1 MIETIRAMLIARKDR
16 KDLRKRLEGLEK
28 ALESHLLDHDLISF
42 KALDLL
48 ERVENKLNGK
58 KGGRPKQEEETEND
72 ISKGVML
79 TPDGKYL

>member
-1 MIETIRAMLIARKDR
+1 MIETIRAMLIARKDK
-16 KDLRKRLEGLEK
+16 KDTKRRLEGLEK
-28 ALESHLLDHDLISF
+28 ALESHFIDHDNISF

-58 KGGRPKQEEETEND
+58 KGGRPKQEEEIEND